1 MTATTGAAP
10 RAARLR
16 AQAGFEVRA
25 VLRNGE
31 QLMVTLLLPALLLV
45 GLVRTDVVSLTTDG
59 VTTVDFV
66 TPGVLALAVLGASF
80 TSQAIATAF
89 DRRNGV
95 LRMLATTPLGRRGLL
110 AGKVLGVLGV
120 ELVQVV
126 VLGAVALWLGWS
138 PDPAGIATAVLA
150 LVLGTAAFT
159 ALALVV
165 AGTLRPEG
173 VLALANILLVVLVVA
188 GGVIVPADQLPG
200 VAADLAQ
207 LLPSAALGDALR
219 AALTDGAFPVA
230 ELTLLTGWA
239 AALWA
244 LATRVFRWS

>member
-59 VTTVDFV
+59 ATTVDFV

-138 PDPAGIATAVLA
+138 PDPAGIAAAVLA

-239 AALWA
+239 VALWA